1 MTTRLD
7 KALDVL
13 HAFSSSLEKATRR
26 RRRIRREHIVTA
38 VNAVS
43 AITSAVSTVVPQA
56 RPAAVALGAL
66 QKAAPHVVPRDSVHE
81 EQPQLHI
88 PRPELDLLA
97 RLQSIEAQIPTTT
110 GEHRTRLEAQRDM
123 LLKLVE
129 GHEQHR

>member
-13 HAFSSSLEKATRR
+13 HAFSSSLANATKK

-43 AITSAVSTVVPQA
+43 AITSAVSVAVPQA
-56 RPAAVALGAL
+56 RPAASALNAL
-66 QKAAPHVVPRDSVHE
+66 SRSAPSVVQ
-81 EQPQLHI
+81 EQPQLYV
-88 PRPELDLLA
+88 PRPEQDLLA
-97 RLQSIEAQIPTTT
+97 RLQTLEAQIPNTA
-110 GEHRTRLEAQRDM
+110 GEHRTRLEAQRDL

-129 GHEQHR
+129 DQEHAR

>member
-7 KALDVL
+7 QALDVL
-13 HAFSSSLEKATRR
+13 HAFSSSLARATKK

-43 AITSAVSTVVPQA
+43 AVASAVSLAVPQA
-56 RPAAVALGAL
+56 RPAAAALNVL
-66 QKAAPHVVPRDSVHE
+66 QKAAPSMMHE

-97 RLQSIEAQIPTTT
+97 RLQSLESQIPATT
-110 GEHRTRLEAQRDM
+110 GEHRVRLEAQRDM

-129 GHEQHR
+129 DQEHYR

>member
-7 KALDVL
+7 QALDVL
-13 HAFSSSLEKATRR
+13 HAFSSSMARATRK

-38 VNAVS
+38 VNAIS
-43 AITSAVSTVVPQA
+43 AITSAVSVAVPQA
-56 RPAAVALGAL
+56 RSAASVLSALR
-66 QKAAPHVVPRDSVHE
+66 QTTPSVVQ

-88 PRPELDLLA
+88 PRAELNLLA
-97 RLQSIEAQIPTTT
+97 RLQTLESQIPNAA

-129 GHEQHR
+129 DQEQLR